1 MATINTKVV
10 SIRVYATDDS
20 IKYRVVFDQTF
31 IGMVKDKETGEF
43 IEREINYVDFIPRV
57 FIAQCLDAVDGLA
70 LLYTK
75 KKEQGLRT
83 DRQNGFGA
91 AELQVVLKDAK
102 ITLERE
108 KFEIGDEYTDNDDV
122 VHQRDHAG
130 YSTNVSEVVVTERV
144 QQKLDAM
151 IDKMFD
157 F

>member
-1 MATINTKVV
+1 MLFQHIPLPFPFH
-10 SIRVYATDDS
+10 SI
-20 IKYRVVFDQTF
+20 
-31 IGMVKDKETGEF
+31 
-43 IEREINYVDFIPRV
+43 
-57 FIAQCLDAVDGLA
+57 

-91 AELQVVLKDAK
+91 AELQVVLKNAK
-102 ITLERE
+102 ITLERD
-108 KFEIGDEYTDNDDV
+108 KFEIGDEYTDSDGV

-130 YSTNVSEVVVTERV
+130 YSTDVSEVVVTERV

-157 F
+157 I

>member
-10 SIRVYATDDS
+10 SIRVYSTDDS

-31 IGMVKDKETGEF
+31 IGMVKDKETREF
-43 IEREINYVDFIPRV
+43 VEREINYVDFVPRV
-57 FIAQCLDAVDGLA
+57 IIAQCLDAVDGLA

-83 DRQNGFGA
+83 DRQTGFGA
-91 AELQVVLKDAK
+91 AELQVVLRDAK

-108 KFEIGDEYTDNDDV
+108 KFEIGDEYTDSDGV
-122 VHQRDHAG
+122 VRQRDHAG
-130 YSTNVSEVVVTERV
+130 YSTDISEVVVTEKV

-157 F
+157 I